1 MVRVA
6 AMHVNRG
13 RRYRTFQEYLRAVR
27 MTRLMLRSF
36 LGPFAVTFP
45 VALFILDMQFLW
57 VYADELIGKGLD
69 AWIILKLMVFASAR
83 LVNLALPLAV
93 LVASIMSMGNLAER
107 SEMTA
112 LKASGTSYLKM
123 IRPLVLC
130 MALISGGALWF
141 SNRGWPAANI
151 KFRTLL
157 YSVTRQ
163 KPALNVREGVF
174 YNGIEGFSI
183 RVQTKH
189 PDGRLEQVLIHDHRD
204 PEGKRLLVVKAE
216 SGQMRQEQGFLV
228 LELNHGVSYEEH
240 QETMSRAQE
249 RVYPHVQSR
258 FERQTL
264 RIPLNSLDFS
274 MANQDL
280 FRKSYEMMTL
290 RELAQVSDSL
300 SFEIQD
306 ESQALGQYG
315 QRQIRMLRDTTGWFA
330 ATATSGKSSSI
341 SPWLN
346 ALTASSKAQI
356 FNQAREASR
365 NQARSIASA
374 RTNEQGKVR
383 RMHRHD
389 IEWHRK
395 FILSLGC
402 MVLFF
407 VGSSLGAMVGRGG
420 LGMPTLLAFLLF
432 ILYYILSM
440 TGEELVKIGVLSPAP
455 GMWLSTMLLT
465 PLAVLLTWAS
475 ATERKLFALRG

>member
-1 MVRVA
+1 MVQVA

-57 VYADELIGKGLD
+57 VYADALIGNGLD
-69 AWIILKLMVFASAR
+69 AWLILKLRVFVSAR

-240 QETMSRAQE
+240 QETMSRPRT
-249 RVYPHVQSR
+249 RVPTR
-258 FERQTL
+258 NPGLKGQTL

-290 RELAQVSDSL
+290 VSWP
-300 SFEIQD
+300 
-306 ESQALGQYG
+306 
-315 QRQIRMLRDTTGWFA
+315 R
-330 ATATSGKSSSI
+330 
-341 SPWLN
+341 
-346 ALTASSKAQI
+346 
-356 FNQAREASR
+356 
-365 NQARSIASA
+365 
-374 RTNEQGKVR
+374 
-383 RMHRHD
+383 
-389 IEWHRK
+389 
-395 FILSLGC
+395 
-402 MVLFF
+402 
-407 VGSSLGAMVGRGG
+407 
-420 LGMPTLLAFLLF
+420 
-432 ILYYILSM
+432 
-440 TGEELVKIGVLSPAP
+440 
-455 GMWLSTMLLT
+455 
-465 PLAVLLTWAS
+465 
-475 ATERKLFALRG
+475 

>member
-204 PEGKRLLVVKAE
+204 QK
-216 SGQMRQEQGFLV
+216 
-228 LELNHGVSYEEH
+228 
-240 QETMSRAQE
+240 
-249 RVYPHVQSR
+249 
-258 FERQTL
+258 
-264 RIPLNSLDFS
+264 
-274 MANQDL
+274 
-280 FRKSYEMMTL
+280 
-290 RELAQVSDSL
+290 
-300 SFEIQD
+300 
-306 ESQALGQYG
+306 
-315 QRQIRMLRDTTGWFA
+315 
-330 ATATSGKSSSI
+330 
-341 SPWLN
+341 
-346 ALTASSKAQI
+346 
-356 FNQAREASR
+356 
-365 NQARSIASA
+365 ASA
-374 RTNEQGKVR
+374 CL
-383 RMHRHD
+383 
-389 IEWHRK
+389 W
-395 FILSLGC
+395 
-402 MVLFF
+402 
-407 VGSSLGAMVGRGG
+407 
-420 LGMPTLLAFLLF
+420 
-432 ILYYILSM
+432 
-440 TGEELVKIGVLSPAP
+440 
-455 GMWLSTMLLT
+455 
-465 PLAVLLTWAS
+465 
-475 ATERKLFALRG
+475 

>member
-300 SFEIQD
+300 SYEIND

-341 SPWLN
+341 SSL
-346 ALTASSKAQI
+346 AQRPHCLLQGP
-356 FNQAREASR
+356 NLQPSP
-365 NQARSIASA
+365 RSVPKPSPKHCQRPHQ
-374 RTNEQGKVR
+374 RTRKGPSHAPPR
-383 RMHRHD
+383 HRMAPQVHPLPRLHG
-389 IEWHRK
+389 
-395 FILSLGC
+395 SLFCG
-402 MVLFF
+402 
-407 VGSSLGAMVGRGG
+407 
-420 LGMPTLLAFLLF
+420 
-432 ILYYILSM
+432 
-440 TGEELVKIGVLSPAP
+440 
-455 GMWLSTMLLT
+455 
-465 PLAVLLTWAS
+465 
-475 ATERKLFALRG
+475 LFAGCDGRTWRLGDAHPACLPPLHLVLHLVHDG